1 VATLNSGVCASVTPA
16 AVREIIDTDLSDS
29 RINSFINM
37 AYFATVI
44 LTGKLDECG
53 GGDALCEI
61 QLLLAAHFLTV
72 YQRQAKS
79 ESIGGEYSVTYL
91 GADGEGFKASI
102 YGQQA
107 IALDCSGELS
117 KQGLKRAS
125 MRIIGYEDLEEQ
137 EPEESWFD

>member
-1 VATLNSGVCASVTPA
+1 MATLHSGVCSSVTPT
-16 AVREIIDTDLSDS
+16 AVKEIIDTDLTDA

-37 AYFATVI
+37 AYFATI
-44 LTGKLDECG
+44 RLIDELDECG

-61 QLLLAAHFLTV
+61 QLLLAAHFITV
-72 YQRQAKS
+72 YQRQPKS

-107 IALDCSGELS
+107 IDLDCSGELS
-117 KQGLKRAS
+117 KVGLKRAD

-137 EPEESWFD
+137 EPAESWYD